1 MRGLYLNA
9 MKSVRALFYNHI
21 FIFAF
26 MFSAVWLANILFN
39 DEVIPLNQIATA
51 ALLYC
56 LYSCLIAI
64 LIFQYWSENIKLKI
78 FSALIYV
85 FISLTVY
92 SFVRIAVYDI
102 LPNFGIRFSRTT
114 QPENLPKFHFRI
126 MSGYLVANLLALLVV
141 WRYRV
146 SILKKERDRINE
158 DLTKFRQRAAD
169 LRYTSHFLTTIFLTN
184 FGKMLIDEEPKD
196 KSTKMDIIQFLGY
209 LFEIEKNGGLKSF
222 VEEVDEL
229 NCFVRLLK
237 VYYGERA
244 IHYKQ
249 ALEDINYPHI
259 PSGIL
264 FFPLENCLKHASIS
278 TDNPI
283 TFEVYSHKSGVQIAC
298 KNFWSPKDHRVKSE
312 TGFSL
317 LHAKLAQVDY
327 HTSVESKLNGNN
339 FCVIMK
345 LNFSEVK

>member
-1 MRGLYLNA
+1 
-9 MKSVRALFYNHI
+9 
-21 FIFAF
+21 
-26 MFSAVWLANILFN
+26 
-39 DEVIPLNQIATA
+39 
-51 ALLYC
+51 
-56 LYSCLIAI
+56 
-64 LIFQYWSENIKLKI
+64 
-78 FSALIYV
+78 
-85 FISLTVY
+85 
-92 SFVRIAVYDI
+92 
-102 LPNFGIRFSRTT
+102 
-114 QPENLPKFHFRI
+114 
-126 MSGYLVANLLALLVV
+126 
-141 WRYRV
+141 
-146 SILKKERDRINE
+146 
-158 DLTKFRQRAAD
+158 
-169 LRYTSHFLTTIFLTN
+169 
-184 FGKMLIDEEPKD
+184 MLIDEEPKD

-283 TFEVYSHKSGVQIAC
+283 TFEIYSHKSGVQIAC

-312 TGFSL
+312 RGFSL